1 MRLLIKSF
9 PYWAIRGGADRAWL
23 SPHTVHHLE
32 GIVVSPRDESLMA
45 AIIEGKVS
53 IAEQGR
59 RLVEQYKK
67 QNTLI

>member
-1 MRLLIKSF
+1 M
-9 PYWAIRGGADRAWL
+9 
-23 SPHTVHHLE
+23 HTNGKTAFTASQIAGSLRME
-32 GIVVSPRDESLMA
+32 GILVSPRDESLMA

-53 IAEQGR
+53 IAEQRR